1 MQARARWIFSR
12 AGERATAWK
21 AFGLVG
27 WVLVSTV
34 AAQVL
39 PPPPGV
45 DEPGKQRLAEPRL
58 YVREFQFEGNR
69 AFTDG
74 ELALVVK
81 SYTGRELNVGELE
94 EARRA
99 VTLHYVN
106 RGYINSGAV
115 IPDQDPADGVV
126 LIRVVEGELS
136 EIKLEGNRWLWDH
149 YILGRLRRWAGPPL
163 NLVELQEGLQLL
175 RQNPNV
181 LQVNAELQP
190 GAIPGQSSLDVQIK
204 ERQPFRVGLQFDNQ
218 RPPSVGAEQ
227 IWLLASDLSLTG
239 HSDPL
244 ELKYGIANAG
254 ANGLEWSGVDN
265 LEGRYRLPVTP
276 YDTTL
281 SLYGSRLNTLIVE
294 DQFQTLDIESLTESY
309 GIGVRQ
315 PLLQTPHHEFA
326 MAVSFDHRRNNTW
339 LLGERFNVSPGAV
352 DGEMIVSV
360 LRVSQEWVSRGQDHV
375 LALRSTFNFGL
386 DVLDATDNGIPGDP
400 DGTFVSWLGQGQY
413 VRRLFDTQNQ
423 VVLRLAGQWTDQPL
437 LALEQMSVGGFETVR
452 GYLENQLVRDRGLIS
467 SVEFRLPVIFN
478 QAGAGIVHVA
488 PFFDFGAAWEVGDS
502 SGPTTISSTGLGL
515 LVAPS
520 DHFTAQIYWGYR
532 LRDIDVPDD
541 AGLQGYGFGIRL
553 NVMAF

>member
-1 MQARARWIFSR
+1 MAAFWTVS
-12 AGERATAWK
+12 AG
-21 AFGLVG
+21 
-27 WVLVSTV
+27 
-34 AAQVL
+34 AQVL
-39 PPPPGV
+39 PPPPADTDRSRG
-45 DEPGKQRLAEPRL
+45 PIIEPRL
-58 YVREFQFEGNR
+58 FVREYRFEGNR
-69 AFTDG
+69 VFADV
-74 ELALVVK
+74 ELASVLEP
-81 SYTGRELNVGELE
+81 YTGRELNVGELE

-115 IPDQDPADGVV
+115 IPDQDPKDGTV
-126 LIRVVEGELS
+126 LIQIVEGELS
-136 EIKLEGNRWLWDH
+136 EIELHGNRWMWDH
-149 YILGRLRRWAGPPL
+149 YLRSRLRRWSGPPL

-181 LQVNAELQP
+181 RQINAELQP
-190 GAIPGQSSLDVQIK
+190 GSTVGQSSLEVHVK
-204 ERQPFRVGLQFDNQ
+204 EEQPFRLGLQLDNQ

-265 LEGRYRLPVTP
+265 LEGSYRLPMTP
-276 YDTTL
+276 YETTL

-309 GIGVRQ
+309 GVGLRQ
-315 PLLQTPHHEFA
+315 PLLQTPNHEYA
-326 MAVSFDHRRNNTW
+326 IAVSFDHRRNNTW

-360 LRVSQEWVSRGQDHV
+360 LRISQEWVSRGEDHV

-386 DVLDATDNGIPGDP
+386 DALDATDNGIPGDP
-400 DGTFVSWLGQGQY
+400 DATFFSWLGQGQY
-413 VRRLFDTQNQ
+413 IQRLFNTQNQ
-423 VVLRLAGQWTDQPL
+423 LVLRLAGQWTDQPL

-452 GYLENQLVRDRGLIS
+452 GYLENQLVRDRGLVC
-467 SVEFRLPVIFN
+467 SVEFRLPVLFN
-478 QAGAGIVHVA
+478 KAGAGIVHVA
-488 PFFDFGAAWEVGDS
+488 PFFDFGAAWAVDDS
-502 SGPTTISSTGLGL
+502 PGPTTLSSTGLGL
-515 LVAPS
+515 LLSPS
-520 DHFTAQIYWGYR
+520 EHFTAQIYWGYR

-553 NVMAF
+553 NLMAF